1 MAFDFSPEP
10 ISGAFLRDG
19 VKLEFDFDAVK
30 DTLGQRNQAMNT
42 HNFIPAKTTSHQAQ
56 SWASSQALAILAV
69 DGIRPSSEGVAL
81 MRSIDAGTMTRAQA
95 IQSII
100 ERARLY
106 ANR

>member
-1 MAFDFSPEP
+1 MKLKWSNQALADV
-10 ISGAFLRDG
+10 A
-19 VKLEFDFDAVK
+19 VKLNLSFDAGK
-30 DTLGQRNQAMNT
+30 DTLDSPTQAMNT

-81 MRSIDAGTMTRAQA
+81 MKSIDAGTMTRAQA